1 MRNSCLLIK
10 ADRMLQFQCP
20 RLKCLTQGNLLLQ
33 VDQIQRVFE
42 VVWRVQSPLQSGA
55 LTAQRRLLTSLKRS
69 GQVVH
74 LIRWVFHRAITVA
87 ATHDPN
93 KASWTHT
100 LTRWLPLASISEPV
114 NTVTALD
121 STSTLRTLVQVRTHP
136 VVLKLSIMTDTVDL
150 FF

>member
-10 ADRMLQFQCP
+10 VDRMLQFLWHLP
-20 RLKCLTQGNLLLQ
+20 KCLTQGNLLLQ
-33 VDQIQRVFE
+33 VDQIQQAFE
-42 VVWRVQSPLQSGA
+42 VVWRVQSPLLSGA
-55 LTAQRRLLTSLKRS
+55 LIAQRRLLTSLKRS

-74 LIRWVFHRAITVA
+74 LIRWVFHRAIKAA

-100 LTRWLPLASISEPV
+100 PTRWLPLASISERV
-114 NTVTALD
+114 NIVTVLD
-121 STSTLRTLVQVRTHP
+121 SINTLRTLVQVRTHP
-136 VVLKLSIMTDTVDL
+136 VVLRLSIMTDTVDL

>member
-1 MRNSCLLIK
+1 MRNSCSLIK

-33 VDQIQRVFE
+33 VDQIQQAF
-42 VVWRVQSPLQSGA
+42 VVRRVQSPLQSGA

-74 LIRWVFHRAITVA
+74 LIRWVFHRAIIVA

-93 KASWTHT
+93 KASWTHI
-100 LTRWLPLASISEPV
+100 LTRWLPLASISERV
-114 NTVTALD
+114 NTVTVLD
-121 STSTLRTLVQVRTHP
+121 STSTLHTQVLVRTHQ

>member
-20 RLKCLTQGNLLLQ
+20 LLKCLTQGNLLLQ

-42 VVWRVQSPLQSGA
+42 VVWRVQSLLQSGA
-55 LTAQRRLLTSLKRS
+55 LTAQRRPLTSLKRS

-121 STSTLRTLVQVRTHP
+121 STSTLRNLVQVRTHP

>member
-1 MRNSCLLIK
+1 MRNSCLLIR
-10 ADRMLQFQCP
+10 ADRMLQFQCLH
-20 RLKCLTQGNLLLQ
+20 LKCLTRGNLRLQ
-33 VDQIQRVFE
+33 VDQIQQASE
-42 VVWRVQSPLQSGA
+42 VVWRVQSPLPSGA
-55 LTAQRRLLTSLKRS
+55 LIAQRRLLTSLRRS

-74 LIRWVFHRAITVA
+74 LIRWVFHRAIIVA

-93 KASWTHT
+93 KASWTHI

-114 NTVTALD
+114 NTVTVLD
-121 STSTLRTLVQVRTHP
+121 STSTLRRQVQVRTHP

>member
-10 ADRMLQFQCP
+10 ADIMLQFHCP
-20 RLKCLTQGNLLLQ
+20 RLKCLMQSNLLLQ
-33 VDQIQRVFE
+33 VDQIQQDFE
-42 VVWRVQSPLQSGA
+42 VLRVQSLLLCGA
-55 LTAQRRLLTSLKRS
+55 LIARRRLPTSLRRS

-100 LTRWLPLASISEPV
+100 LTRWLPPVSISERV
-114 NTVTALD
+114 NTVTVLA
-121 STSTLRTLVQVRTHP
+121 STSTLHTLVQVRTHP